1 MTYSKFHS
9 VPPSAS
15 VNKWIDTLFNTTL
28 ADAMGTDFT
37 VSSPSVNVEEHET
50 HFIMALA
57 APGLVKSDF
66 NINIENNL
74 LTISAEKKSES
85 EEKSEGKY
93 TRREFNFSSFKRSFQ
108 VDDNI
113 NQEGIVATY
122 ENGVLNITLPKK
134 EENWK
139 KPSATTIEI
148 K

>member
-9 VPPSAS
+9 APPSAS

-37 VSSPSVNVEEHET
+37 VSSPSVNVEEHDK
-50 HFIMALA
+50 HFIMSLA

-66 NINIENNL
+66 NIDIENDY
-74 LTISAEKKSES
+74 LTISAEQKTEK
-85 EEKSEGKY
+85 EEKKEGNF

-108 VDDNI
+108 LDDNI
-113 NQEGIVATY
+113 KQEAISASY
-122 ENGVLNITLPKK
+122 DNGVLNITLPKK

-139 KPSATTIEI
+139 KPTATTVEI